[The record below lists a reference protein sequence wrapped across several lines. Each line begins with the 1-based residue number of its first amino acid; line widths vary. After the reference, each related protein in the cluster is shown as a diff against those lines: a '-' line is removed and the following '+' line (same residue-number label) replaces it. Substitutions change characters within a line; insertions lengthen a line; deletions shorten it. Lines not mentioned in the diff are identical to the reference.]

1 MNTPFFYGLVLAFGN
16 IVLTLVGFFL
26 GYQTDKLVQGRWFGV
41 LPFVLVIGILWL
53 GIRAVREEAKDK
65 SLSYGK
71 GVGTGFLI
79 TLYSS
84 LIGTVYGFI
93 HFKFINPNFV
103 DYQIDAAHE
112 KWAQAGLS
120 DAQIEAA
127 EKGMRFIMSP
137 VVLSITGLLASP
149 LIGLVIALVLAAFLK
164 RKPEVIVDLRNLDL
178 AKDAVAAVLTRPP
191 EELAETA
198 LTADNEPGLIEQAV
212 GGLLKIYQSDPQG
225 FVAGAGGAREAE
237 LRRIGEVLN
246 ARGGMDLM
254 RLAHAHFA
262 SQCPIQG
269 ADRNLEFMWDGIG
282 SWRG

>member
-26 GYQTDKLVQGRWFGV
+26 GFQTDKLVQGRWFGV
-41 LPFVLVIGILWL
+41 LPFVLAIGILWL

-79 TLYSS
+79 TLYAS

-120 DAQIEAA
+120 EAQMEAA
-127 EKGMRFIMSP
+127 EKAMRLFMSP
-137 VVLSITGLLASP
+137 ALLSITSLFASL
-149 LIGLVIALVLAAFLK
+149 LIGLVIALILAAFLK
-164 RKPEVIVDLRNLDL
+164 RRPEV
-178 AKDAVAAVLTRPP
+178 VAENVPP
-191 EELAETA
+191 V
-198 LTADNEPGLIEQAV
+198 EQ
-212 GGLLKIYQSDPQG
+212 P
-225 FVAGAGGAREAE
+225 
-237 LRRIGEVLN
+237 
-246 ARGGMDLM
+246 
-254 RLAHAHFA
+254 
-262 SQCPIQG
+262 
-269 ADRNLEFMWDGIG
+269 
-282 SWRG
+282 